1 MFAVLSAPIAFLSCV
16 DCEHISMAKIERALI
31 SCHDKSGVAEL
42 AQVLREL
49 DVDIVSTEGTH
60 QALKEAGVVSRDM
73 AEFTGVREM
82 MNGRVKS
89 LHPKVHAGLLGI
101 RESKTHIEEMQ
112 TYEFEWIDFLAV
124 NVHPLDGLID
134 DPAVTPDEVVSSID
148 VGGIAMIRSA
158 AKNYRYVTVVV
169 NPERYASVIHELR
182 AHEGIVSYVTR
193 FRLAQEAFAMIA
205 QYDALVADYLRS
217 CEPPEA

>member
-1 MFAVLSAPIAFLSCV
+1 
-16 DCEHISMAKIERALI
+16 MAGIKRALI
-31 SCHDKSGVAEL
+31 SCHEKTGVVEL
-42 AQVLREL
+42 AKVLREFN
-49 DVDIVSTEGTH
+49 VDIVSTEGTH
-60 QALKEAGVVSRDM
+60 RALEEAGVESRGM
-73 AEFTGVREM
+73 ADFTGVREM

-101 RESKTHIEEMQ
+101 RENKLHVEEMQ

-124 NVHPLDGLID
+124 NVHPLDKLVN
-134 DPAVTPDEVVSSID
+134 DPALTPEEVVSQID

-169 NPERYASVIHELR
+169 NPERYTDVIHELH
-182 AHEGIVSYVTR
+182 AHEGAVSYVTR
-193 FRLAQEAFAMIA
+193 FRLAQEAFALIA
-205 QYDALVADYLRS
+205 QYDTLIADYLRR